1 MGAGA
6 FGARFASTR
15 SLWNTSDMGISAFE
29 SKVKSENKKE
39 AGCCCQ
45 YVSYFESFDS

>member
-6 FGARFASTR
+6 FGAPVFASTR
-15 SLWNTSDMGISAFE
+15 SLWNTSDMGISAPFE

-39 AGCCCQ
+39 AG
-45 YVSYFESFDS
+45 VLLSVR